1 MVCVRPAFPQRPAS
15 RRSVEALPEIRVGP
29 IRTAAEREV
38 PVRRM
43 NPVMRQSAWRIA
55 LLMVLLTASC
65 GTPSS
70 SLPAVPSV
78 PSSATASPS
87 VGPASPAASETTSGE
102 INQLLASMAGAVLAR
117 DRTAYMAL
125 MDQSDP
131 VFALE
136 HGRWADEW
144 SGPKP
149 VSQYILRLADVIID
163 GEAATGQLTV
173 HWQLRGSDEPRA
185 AMFAAKFTHTTN
197 GGWRYAGER
206 WLVTDAPHFH
216 VLVAPGLE
224 ATVPGIIADLPAIYD
239 HVTTT
244 LGVVPA
250 GSMQI
255 KEYLGAEALV
265 ANTLLSLPNIR
276 GWNEPGEALKLRAD
290 PADPSQELVIA
301 HEFTHFVLFDRAGTH
316 RTRMPWWLDEGV
328 ASFIASKYEGPDATD
343 RIAQVAAW
351 EASGEL
357 AAWDDMAVFETTP
370 LELWTFA
377 YPQGYAMT
385 RYVTERYGDDKR
397 NAWLAKMAT
406 EMTIDQA
413 TPAVLGLSFDDLDVA
428 FRAWLASKRT

>member
-1 MVCVRPAFPQRPAS
+1 MQSHRRLALLAALFVAACGGPSAS
-15 RRSVEALPEIRVGP
+15 APRATSEVASSAPVSIAPSAAPSVAS
-29 IRTAAEREV
+29 TAA
-38 PVRRM
+38 
-43 NPVMRQSAWRIA
+43 
-55 LLMVLLTASC
+55 
-65 GTPSS
+65 
-70 SLPAVPSV
+70 
-78 PSSATASPS
+78 ATRKIDDL
-87 VGPASPAASETTSGE
+87 V
-102 INQLLASMAGAVLAR
+102 ASMAAAVRAGDRAGYLALV
-117 DRTAYMAL
+117 DL
-125 MDQSDP
+125 SDP
-131 VFALE
+131 IFALE

-149 VSQYILRLADVIID
+149 VSDYKLAVTGLTVD
-163 GEAATGQLTV
+163 GEAATATLIV
-173 HWQLRGSDEPRA
+173 NWQLVGSDEPRGA
-185 AMFAAKFTHTTN
+185 TFAATFTQS
-197 GGWRYAGER
+197 GSGWRYAGER
-206 WLVTDAPHFH
+206 WLATDAPHFR

-224 ATVPGIIADLPAIYD
+224 DTVPGIVADLPAIYD

-290 PADPSQELVIA
+290 PDDPSQKLVIA

-328 ASFIASKYEGPDATD
+328 ASFIASKYEKPDATD
-343 RIAQVAAW
+343 RIAQVIAW
-351 EASGEL
+351 EAAGEL

-370 LELWTFA
+370 LDLWQFV

-385 RYVTERYGDDKR
+385 RYVTERYGDEER
-397 NAWLAKMAT
+397 NAWLAKMAI
-406 EMTIDQA
+406 EMTIDEA

-428 FRAWLASKRT
+428 FRAWLVSKRT